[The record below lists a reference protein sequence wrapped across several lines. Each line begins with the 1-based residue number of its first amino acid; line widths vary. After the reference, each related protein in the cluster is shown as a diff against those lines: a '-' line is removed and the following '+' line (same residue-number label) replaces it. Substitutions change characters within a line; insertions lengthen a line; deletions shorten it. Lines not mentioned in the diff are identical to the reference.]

1 MPESLVAIIV
11 ALIGGGFTLIG
22 VIISNSRTVAV
33 MNERIEQIRDDQ
45 KELKAQQEKNA
56 DEIHSVK
63 NVVTGHGEAI
73 SALTKRVDTLDRNM
87 ISSIK

>member
-33 MNERIEQIRDDQ
+33 MNERIDQIRDDQ
-45 KELKAQQEKNA
+45 KELKTQQEKNA
-56 DEIHSVK
+56 DEIQSVK
-63 NVVTGHGEAI
+63 NVVSVHGEAI
-73 SALTKRVDTLDRNM
+73 NALTKRVDTLDRNM

>member
-33 MNERIEQIRDDQ
+33 MNERIDQIRDDQ
-45 KELKAQQEKNA
+45 KELKTQQEKNA

-63 NVVTGHGEAI
+63 NVVSVHGEAI
-73 SALTKRVDTLDRNM
+73 NALTKRVDTIDKNM
-87 ISSIK
+87 ISLMK

>member
-33 MNERIEQIRDDQ
+33 MNERIDQIRDDQ
-45 KELKAQQEKNA
+45 KELKTQQEKNA

-63 NVVTGHGEAI
+63 NVVSVHGEAI
-73 SALTKRVDTLDRNM
+73 NALTKRVDTLDRNM
-87 ISSIK
+87 TSSIK